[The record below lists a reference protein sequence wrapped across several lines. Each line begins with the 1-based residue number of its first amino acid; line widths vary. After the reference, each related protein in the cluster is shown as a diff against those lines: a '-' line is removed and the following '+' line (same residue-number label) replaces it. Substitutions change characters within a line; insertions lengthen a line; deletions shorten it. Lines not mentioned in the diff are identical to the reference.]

1 MWKGLPLPD
10 RLGCDCRKAR
20 PHHTTE
26 YQMNPIVKY
35 AREFPVGTS
44 SYFETDFQAAFER
57 VASSEDQVRI

>member
-1 MWKGLPLPD
+1 
-10 RLGCDCRKAR
+10 
-20 PHHTTE
+20 
-26 YQMNPIVKY
+26 MNPIVKY